1 MKEIIL
7 TVKKT
12 LSVPVECSE
21 ISPNSLAG
29 KTLEQIRAMKVW
41 EGNRSTRLEEI
52 FYVKEQGGNASEGL
66 TVRIVGDASG
76 IRKIGHRMAE
86 GSMVIEGNAGMYLG
100 EEMSAGSITLSG
112 NAGAWLGSKM
122 KGGTIEVNGNAG
134 DFVGSSY
141 RGSRKGMKGG
151 TIIIHGD
158 AGTEIGC
165 WMRNGTIRI
174 KGGTGMF
181 PGMHM
186 SNGTIYIEKDCSGR
200 AGAQMTGGRIVIGG
214 HVPAILPSFNI
225 EEVRERVKVG
235 EEKITGPFYVFTGDL
250 NEDGNGKLFIN
261 ITKNSHLKWCEEYLE
276 L

>member
-1 MKEIIL
+1 MKEIVL

-12 LSVPVECSE
+12 LNVPVECSE
-21 ISPNSLAG
+21 ISPSSLAG
-29 KTLEQIRAMKVW
+29 KTLDQIRAMEVW
-41 EGNRSTRLEEI
+41 EGNRRNSLEDI
-52 FYVKEQGGNASEGL
+52 FNIKEEDGITSEDHAL
-66 TVRIVGDASG
+66 RIVGDASI
-76 IRKIGHRMAE
+76 IRKIGYRMTG
-86 GSMVIEGNAGMYLG
+86 GSITIEGNAGMYLG
-100 EEMSAGSITLSG
+100 EEMSGGSITVSG

-122 KGGTIEVNGNAG
+122 KGGTIEVKGNAG
-134 DFVGSSY
+134 DFIGSSY

-151 TIIIHGD
+151 TIIVHGN

-174 KGGTGMF
+174 KGSSGIF

-200 AGAQMTGGRIVIGG
+200 AGAQITGGKVIIGG
-214 HVPAILPSFNI
+214 YVPSILPSFNV

-250 NEDGNGKLFIN
+250 NEEGNGKLFIN
-261 ITKNSHLKWCEEYLE
+261 MAKNPHLKWCEEYLE